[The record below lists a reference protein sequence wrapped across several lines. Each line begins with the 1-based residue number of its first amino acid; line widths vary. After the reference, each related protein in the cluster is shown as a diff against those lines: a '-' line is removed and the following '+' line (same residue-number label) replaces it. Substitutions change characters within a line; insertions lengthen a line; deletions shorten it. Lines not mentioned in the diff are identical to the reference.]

1 MEECNEEQEG
11 VVARDLGESR
21 DRGGSGSRP
30 QIDEAQG
37 DRECCRRECRQA
49 AVPEN
54 GVQDDPGPYP
64 RERSAA
70 AGEAGF
76 TVSIPPRSV

>member
-1 MEECNEEQEG
+1 MEECNDEQEG

-21 DRGGSGSRP
+21 NRGSSESRQ

-49 AVPEN
+49 
-54 GVQDDPGPYP
+54 
-64 RERSAA
+64 
-70 AGEAGF
+70 
-76 TVSIPPRSV
+76 TV

>member
-1 MEECNEEQEG
+1 MEECHEEQEG
-11 VVARDLGESR
+11 IVARDLGESR
-21 DRGGSGSRP
+21 NRGGSGSRP

-37 DRECCRRECRQA
+37 DRERCRRECRQA
-49 AVPEN
+49 AVREN
-54 GVQDDPGPYP
+54 GVEGDPGPHP

-76 TVSIPPRSV
+76 PLNDSSAL